1 MTGRRADRFT
11 CGRRARTA
19 ASLGERGR
27 GAGLRVGAG
36 ARARRARRIGRT
48 WRQAGGDV
56 ETEGRGPARGDRG
69 RKKVAQRAVRRMNSR
84 AGARRVRFD
93 VRGSV
98 RAGDVEAGVRPRGGA
113 RQQELEQGAQ
123 QPEGARPEGAPGH
136 AGHAG
141 HAGVRTSFRTT
152 TAPTSTSPYMH
163 TISGPVGR
171 SPASDSHR
179 PRIEASA
186 PEPHEIYVSRFMSRV
201 KRNAIT
207 AGTTRKLK
215 TISTPATGTAS
226 VITTPNDR

>member
-11 CGRRARTA
+11 CGRRARTP

-27 GAGLRVGAG
+27 GAGLRVGSG
-36 ARARRARRIGRT
+36 ERARRARRIGGT
-48 WRQAGGDV
+48 WCQAGGDV
-56 ETEGRGPARGDRG
+56 ETEGRGPARESRG
-69 RKKVAQRAVRRMNSR
+69 REEVAQRAVGRVDAR
-84 AGARRVRFD
+84 AALAGMRLDVGSGVGAR
-93 VRGSV
+93 
-98 RAGDVEAGVRPRGGA
+98 DVEASVGPRGGA

-123 QPEGARPEGAPGH
+123 QPEGARPEGAP
-136 AGHAG
+136 GHAG

-186 PEPHEIYVSRFMSRV
+186 PEPHEIYVSRLMSRV